1 MVALRR
7 WRSPMTGGAVVEF
20 IWWSNSC
27 HGSTWMN
34 ANTAKHVRCPAWLR
48 HPAMR
53 HPCRSVLIRGQRR
66 IPPGAR
72 QRPPWSWSGG
82 WAGFDRVEQ
91 HPGDVEPELRIQL
104 ADARRGGEVD
114 LGEVVGIGRATVWT
128 PVTNS

>member
-1 MVALRR
+1 
-7 WRSPMTGGAVVEF
+7 
-20 IWWSNSC
+20 
-27 HGSTWMN
+27 MN

-91 HPGDVEPELRIQL
+91 HPGDVEPELRIPL
-104 ADARRGGEVD
+104 ADARRAGDVYPGERTERRRV
-114 LGEVVGIGRATVWT
+114 GEEWVRTCEFWLA
-128 PVTNS
+128 PVILKKHT

>member
-1 MVALRR
+1 MRI
-7 WRSPMTGGAVVEF
+7 SD
-20 IWWSNSC
+20 WSSDVC
-27 HGSTWMN
+27 SSDL
-34 ANTAKHVRCPAWLR
+34 CPAWLR

-104 ADARRGGEVD
+104 ADARRAGDVD
-114 LGEVVGIGRATVWT
+114 LGEVVADHVQGGEAHPAVAQPRADLGGAPTGALAQERKST
-128 PVTNS
+128 RPDPR